1 MNYPLISEYIESIKQ
16 SEDNFNVLSTLRPV
30 YDEAGEIVMSSGNF
44 AVVFKMKD
52 ESSGKLYAVKCF
64 LKEQE
69 GRDIAYQQITD
80 ELEYAS
86 SNYLCSIKYFQKEL
100 FVDSTV
106 SSDTE
111 FPVLLMDWVEGVTLD
126 KYVHQHIS
134 DKYALQFITYQFCK
148 MAAWLMSR
156 PFAHGD
162 LKPDN
167 ILVSEDGALVL
178 VDYDGM
184 YVPAMQGQKARELG
198 SPDYRHPLRTEDC
211 FNEHIDDFPLVLI
224 GMSLKAIALDTS
236 LLQNNA
242 RSDSLLFSESDFQD
256 IGKCLMMKSLCALLN
271 DAEFSKLYAL
281 FILAHSQ
288 QELSAVSFRLFL
300 LNKVEKPIEEVL
312 STEAT
317 EEDFKYAIEDK
328 YGVKYSRDGKKL
340 LKASFS
346 FRDKEYVVYVVR
358 EGTEVICDGAL
369 QSTGIRSVKLP
380 STIIS
385 IGSLAFANNHFL
397 DSCNIPA
404 SVKYIA
410 HNNPWRG
417 CFHIMNMDIQSK
429 NFIIKDGIL
438 YSSDFRI
445 VYGAIYWKSV
455 FNIDNRSKKICANA
469 FWSDVFNNNKLK
481 SIGLSN
487 IEYIGTEAFRWC
499 ESLQDI
505 TIPNSVTKIGNGAF
519 CLCKSLQS
527 ITIPNSVT
535 SIGDGAF
542 SGCNICFFICNST
555 YFQNDDVCLFNKDKT
570 AIISRIKDC
579 VNYIIPNSVTSIG
592 DGAFGSCKSLQNIT
606 IPNSVTKIG
615 DKAFSSCDS
624 LQSVTIPNSV
634 TSIGDEAFRW
644 CNFLQSVT
652 IPNSVTKIGDR
663 AFERCDY
670 LQSVTIPNSVKSIG
684 NRAFCLCK
692 SLQSVTIPN
701 SVTSIGNEAF
711 SSCKSLQS
719 ITIPNSVTSIGNH
732 AFSGCNICY
741 FICNS
746 TYFQNDDVC
755 LFNKDKTAIVSR
767 IKDCVNYIIP
777 NSVTSIGDEA
787 FSGCDSLQSVT
798 IPNSVTSIGNRAF
811 GGCDSLQSITIP
823 NSVTKIGNG
832 TFYSCDSLQS
842 VTIPN
847 SVTSI
852 GDEAFYSCDSLQSV
866 TIPNSV
872 TSIGDEAFY
881 SCKSLQSVTIPNSVT
896 KIGDYAFSSC
906 ESLQS
911 ITISNSV
918 TSIGNR
924 AFDGCKSLQNI
935 TIPNSVTSIG
945 DCVFKRCESLQ
956 SITIP
961 NSVTK
966 IGDGAF
972 SCCESLQSVTIP
984 NSVTSI
990 GDCAFRSCKSLQSI
1004 TIPNSVTKIG
1014 DGAFRWCRHLDKP
1027 SRLRLKELNY
1037 TQY

>member
-1 MNYPLISEYIESIKQ
+1 MKYPLISEYIESIKN
-16 SEDNFNVLSTLRPV
+16 SEDNFNELTNLRPV

-86 SNYLCSIKYFQKEL
+86 SNYLCSIKYLQKEL

-111 FPVLLMDWVEGVTLD
+111 FPVLLMDWAEGVTLD

-134 DKYALQFITYQFCK
+134 DKYALQLITYQFCR
-148 MAAWLMSR
+148 MAAWLMSQ

-167 ILVSEDGALVL
+167 ILVTEDGALVL

-211 FNEHIDDFPLVLI
+211 FNEHIDDFPLALI

-242 RSDSLLFSESDFQD
+242 KSDSLLFSESDFKD
-256 IGKCLMMKSLCALLN
+256 IGDCLMMKSLCALLN

-328 YGVKYSRDGKKL
+328 FGVKYSRDGKKL
-340 LKASFS
+340 LRASYSLFWE
-346 FRDKEYVVYVVR
+346 KEYVVR
-358 EGTEVICDGAL
+358 EGTEVICDC
-369 QSTGIRSVKLP
+369 
-380 STIIS
+380 
-385 IGSLAFANNHFL
+385 AFF
-397 DSCNIPA
+397 C
-404 SVKYIA
+404 
-410 HNNPWRG
+410 
-417 CFHIMNMDIQSK
+417 
-429 NFIIKDGIL
+429 
-438 YSSDFRI
+438 
-445 VYGAIYWKSV
+445 
-455 FNIDNRSKKICANA
+455 
-469 FWSDVFNNNKLK
+469 
-481 SIGLSN
+481 
-487 IEYIGTEAFRWC
+487 C
-499 ESLQDI
+499 ESLQSI
-505 TIPNSVTKIGNGAF
+505 TIPNSVKSIGNRAF
-519 CLCKSLQS
+519 YECKSLQS

-535 SIGDGAF
+535 SIGKEAF
-542 SGCNICFFICNST
+542 SCCESLQSIT
-555 YFQNDDVCLFNKDKT
+555 
-570 AIISRIKDC
+570 
-579 VNYIIPNSVTSIG
+579 IPNSVKSIG
-592 DGAFGSCKSLQNIT
+592 NYAFRNCESLQSVT

-615 DKAFSSCDS
+615 NEAFWGCDS

-634 TSIGDEAFRW
+634 TSIGNKAFNDCKSLQSITIPNSVKSIGDGAFRE
-644 CNFLQSVT
+644 CDSLQSIT
-652 IPNSVTKIGDR
+652 IPNSVTSIGEG
-663 AFERCDY
+663 AFSTCVS

-684 NRAFCLCK
+684 NYAFRNCESLQSVTIPNSVTSIEDHAFSGCESHQSVTIPNSVKSIGKEAFSGCVSLQSITIPNSVTKIEDDAFWGCKSLQSVTIPNSVKSIGKKAFSGCKSLESITIPNSVTSIGDDAFYLCK

-701 SVTSIGNEAF
+701 SVTSIGDGTFCWCE
-711 SSCKSLQS
+711 SLQS
-719 ITIPNSVTSIGNH
+719 VTIPNSVRNIGNH
-732 AFSGCNICY
+732 AFFGCNICF

-777 NSVTSIGDEA
+777 NSVTSIGDDA
-787 FSGCDSLQSVT
+787 FSGCESLQSVT
-798 IPNSVTSIGNRAF
+798 IPNSVTSIGYEAF
-811 GGCDSLQSITIP
+811 SRCTSLQ
-823 NSVTKIGNG
+823 
-832 TFYSCDSLQS
+832 C

-847 SVTSI
+847 SVKSI
-852 GDEAFYSCDSLQSV
+852 G
-866 TIPNSV
+866 I
-872 TSIGDEAFY
+872 
-881 SCKSLQSVTIPNSVT
+881 
-896 KIGDYAFSSC
+896 
-906 ESLQS
+906 
-911 ITISNSV
+911 
-918 TSIGNR
+918 
-924 AFDGCKSLQNI
+924 
-935 TIPNSVTSIG
+935 
-945 DCVFKRCESLQ
+945 
-956 SITIP
+956 
-961 NSVTK
+961 
-966 IGDGAF
+966 GAF
-972 SCCESLQSVTIP
+972 SGCESLQSVTIP

-990 GDCAFRSCKSLQSI
+990 GDGAFSRCESLQSI
-1004 TIPNSVTKIG
+1004 TIPNSVTSIG
-1014 DGAFRWCRHLDKP
+1014 DGAFRWCTHLDEP
-1027 SRLRLKELNY
+1027 SRLRLEELNY
-1037 TQY
+1037 WQIDY

>member
-1 MNYPLISEYIESIKQ
+1 MKYPLISEYIESIKH

-86 SNYLCSIKYFQKEL
+86 STYLCSIKYFQNEL

-134 DKYALQFITYQFCK
+134 DKYALQLITYQFCR
-148 MAAWLMSR
+148 MAAWLMSQ

-167 ILVSEDGALVL
+167 ILVTEDGALVL

-198 SPDYRHPLRTEDC
+198 CPDYRHPLRTEDC
-211 FNEHIDDFPLVLI
+211 FNEHIDDFPLALI

-242 RSDSLLFSESDFQD
+242 KSDSLLFSESDFKD
-256 IGKCLMMKSLCALLN
+256 IGDCLMMKSLCALLN

-328 YGVKYSRDGKKL
+328 FGVKYSRDGKKL
-340 LKASFS
+340 LRASYSLFWE
-346 FRDKEYVVYVVR
+346 KEYVVR
-358 EGTEVICDGAL
+358 EGTEVICDC
-369 QSTGIRSVKLP
+369 
-380 STIIS
+380 
-385 IGSLAFANNHFL
+385 AFF
-397 DSCNIPA
+397 C
-404 SVKYIA
+404 
-410 HNNPWRG
+410 
-417 CFHIMNMDIQSK
+417 
-429 NFIIKDGIL
+429 
-438 YSSDFRI
+438 
-445 VYGAIYWKSV
+445 
-455 FNIDNRSKKICANA
+455 
-469 FWSDVFNNNKLK
+469 
-481 SIGLSN
+481 
-487 IEYIGTEAFRWC
+487 C
-499 ESLQDI
+499 ESLQSI
-505 TIPNSVTKIGNGAF
+505 TIPNSVKSIGNRAF
-519 CLCKSLQS
+519 YECKSLQS

-535 SIGDGAF
+535 SIGKEAF
-542 SGCNICFFICNST
+542 SCCESLQSIT
-555 YFQNDDVCLFNKDKT
+555 
-570 AIISRIKDC
+570 
-579 VNYIIPNSVTSIG
+579 IPNSVKSIG
-592 DGAFGSCKSLQNIT
+592 NYAFRNCESLQSVT

-615 DKAFSSCDS
+615 NEAFWGCDS

-634 TSIGDEAFRW
+634 TSIGNKAFNDCKSLQSITIPNSVKSIGDGAFRE
-644 CNFLQSVT
+644 CDSLQSIT
-652 IPNSVTKIGDR
+652 IPNSVTSIGEG
-663 AFERCDY
+663 AFSTCVS

-684 NRAFCLCK
+684 NYAFRNCESLQSVTIPNSVTSIEDHAFSGCESLQSVTIPNSVKSIGKEAFSGCVSLQSITIPNSVTKIEDDAFWGCKSLQSVTIPNSVKSIGKKAFSGCKSLESITIPNSVTSIGDDAFYLCK

-701 SVTSIGNEAF
+701 SVTSIGDGTFCWCE
-711 SSCKSLQS
+711 SLQS
-719 ITIPNSVTSIGNH
+719 VTIPNSVRNIGNH
-732 AFSGCNICY
+732 AFFGCNICF

-777 NSVTSIGDEA
+777 NSVTSIGDDA
-787 FSGCDSLQSVT
+787 FSGCESLQSVT
-798 IPNSVTSIGNRAF
+798 IPNSVTSIGYEAF
-811 GGCDSLQSITIP
+811 SRCTSLQ
-823 NSVTKIGNG
+823 
-832 TFYSCDSLQS
+832 C

-847 SVTSI
+847 SVKSI
-852 GDEAFYSCDSLQSV
+852 G
-866 TIPNSV
+866 I
-872 TSIGDEAFY
+872 
-881 SCKSLQSVTIPNSVT
+881 
-896 KIGDYAFSSC
+896 
-906 ESLQS
+906 
-911 ITISNSV
+911 
-918 TSIGNR
+918 
-924 AFDGCKSLQNI
+924 
-935 TIPNSVTSIG
+935 
-945 DCVFKRCESLQ
+945 
-956 SITIP
+956 
-961 NSVTK
+961 
-966 IGDGAF
+966 GAF
-972 SCCESLQSVTIP
+972 SGCESLQSVTIP

-990 GDCAFRSCKSLQSI
+990 GDGAFSRCESLQSI
-1004 TIPNSVTKIG
+1004 TIPNSVTSIG
-1014 DGAFRWCRHLDKP
+1014 DGAFRWCTHLDEP
-1027 SRLRLKELNY
+1027 SRLRLEELNY
-1037 TQY
+1037 WQIDY

>member
-1 MNYPLISEYIESIKQ
+1 MKYPLISEYIESIKN
-16 SEDNFNVLSTLRPV
+16 SEDNFNELTNLRPV

-52 ESSGKLYAVKCF
+52 GSSGKRYAVKCF

-86 SNYLCSIKYFQKEL
+86 SNYLCSIKYLQKEL

-111 FPVLLMDWVEGVTLD
+111 FPVLLMDWAEGVTLD

-134 DKYALQFITYQFCK
+134 DKYALQLITYQFCR
-148 MAAWLMSR
+148 MAAWLMSQ

-167 ILVSEDGALVL
+167 ILVTEDGALVL

-211 FNEHIDDFPLVLI
+211 FNEHIDDFPLTLI
-224 GMSLKAIALDTS
+224 GMSLKAIALDSS

-256 IGKCLMMKSLCALLN
+256 IGECLMMKSLCALLN

-288 QELSAVSFRLFL
+288 QELSAMSFRLFL

-317 EEDFKYAIEDK
+317 EEDFKYAIEDE

-346 FRDKEYVVYVVR
+346 SWEEEYVVR

-369 QSTGIRSVKLP
+369 QSTDIESVKLP

-385 IGSLAFANNHFL
+385 IGSVAFADSNL
-397 DSCNIPA
+397 VSCNIPA

-410 HNNPWRG
+410 HNNPWGG
-417 CFHIMNMDIQSK
+417 CGHIVNMDIQSK
-429 NFIIKDGIL
+429 NFIKKDGIL

-445 VYGAIYWKSV
+445 VYGAIIYGKSV

-469 FWSDVFNNNKLK
+469 FS
-481 SIGLSN
+481 G
-487 IEYIGTEAFRWC
+487 R
-499 ESLQDI
+499 
-505 TIPNSVTKIGNGAF
+505 
-519 CLCKSLQS
+519 KSLQS

-535 SIGDGAF
+535 SIGDEAF
-542 SGCNICFFICNST
+542 CGCKSLQSVTIPNSVKSIGNHAFRGCNICFFICNST

-570 AIISRIKDC
+570 AIVSRIKDC
-579 VNYIIPNSVTSIG
+579 VNYIIPNSVTNIG
-592 DGAFGSCKSLQNIT
+592 NGT
-606 IPNSVTKIG
+606 
-615 DKAFSSCDS
+615 FSSCES
-624 LQSVTIPNSV
+624 LQSITVPNSV
-634 TSIGDEAFRW
+634 TSIGDYAFKQ
-644 CNFLQSVT
+644 CDSLQSIT
-652 IPNSVTKIGDR
+652 IPNSVKSIGDY
-663 AFERCDY
+663 AFSDCES
-670 LQSVTIPNSVKSIG
+670 LQSITIPNSVKSIG
-684 NRAFCLCK
+684 NKAFSSCK

-701 SVTSIGNEAF
+701 SVTSIGDRAF
-711 SSCKSLQS
+711 SYCDSLQS
-719 ITIPNSVTSIGNH
+719 VTIPNSVRNIGNH
-732 AFSGCNICY
+732 AFRGCNICF

-777 NSVTSIGDEA
+777 NSVTSIGVDA
-787 FSGCDSLQSVT
+787 FSWCKSLQSITIPNSVTKIGDYAFHLCDSLQSITIPNSVTSIGDDAFSSCKSLQSVT
-798 IPNSVTSIGNRAF
+798 IPNSVTSIGDRAF
-811 GGCDSLQSITIP
+811 S
-823 NSVTKIGNG
+823 
-832 TFYSCDSLQS
+832 YCDSLQS

-852 GDEAFYSCDSLQSV
+852 GDEAFS
-866 TIPNSV
+866 
-872 TSIGDEAFY
+872 G
-881 SCKSLQSVTIPNSVT
+881 
-896 KIGDYAFSSC
+896 
-906 ESLQS
+906 
-911 ITISNSV
+911 
-918 TSIGNR
+918 
-924 AFDGCKSLQNI
+924 
-935 TIPNSVTSIG
+935 
-945 DCVFKRCESLQ
+945 CESLQ

-966 IGDGAF
+966 IGDFAFDSCKSLQSITIPDSVTSIGDEAF
-972 SCCESLQSVTIP
+972 SGCESLQSVTIPNSVTKIGDFAFDSCYSLQSVTIP

-990 GDCAFRSCKSLQSI
+990 GDYAFNL
-1004 TIPNSVTKIG
+1004 
-1014 DGAFRWCRHLDKP
+1014 CRHLDEP
-1027 SRLRLKELNY
+1027 SRLRLKELYY
-1037 TQY
+1037 TQN

>member
-1 MNYPLISEYIESIKQ
+1 MKYPLISEYIESIKH

-86 SNYLCSIKYFQKEL
+86 STYLCSIKYFQNEL

-134 DKYALQFITYQFCK
+134 DKYALQLITYQFCR
-148 MAAWLMSR
+148 MAAWLMSQ

-167 ILVSEDGALVL
+167 ILVTEDGALVL

-198 SPDYRHPLRTEDC
+198 CPDYRHPLRTEDC
-211 FNEHIDDFPLVLI
+211 FNEHIDDFPLALI

-242 RSDSLLFSESDFQD
+242 KSDSLLFSESDFKD
-256 IGKCLMMKSLCALLN
+256 IGDCLMMKSLCALLN

-328 YGVKYSRDGKKL
+328 FGVKYSRDGKKL
-340 LKASFS
+340 LRASYSLFWE
-346 FRDKEYVVYVVR
+346 KEYVVR
-358 EGTEVICDGAL
+358 EGTEVICDC
-369 QSTGIRSVKLP
+369 
-380 STIIS
+380 
-385 IGSLAFANNHFL
+385 AFF
-397 DSCNIPA
+397 C
-404 SVKYIA
+404 
-410 HNNPWRG
+410 
-417 CFHIMNMDIQSK
+417 
-429 NFIIKDGIL
+429 
-438 YSSDFRI
+438 
-445 VYGAIYWKSV
+445 
-455 FNIDNRSKKICANA
+455 
-469 FWSDVFNNNKLK
+469 
-481 SIGLSN
+481 
-487 IEYIGTEAFRWC
+487 C
-499 ESLQDI
+499 ESLQSI
-505 TIPNSVTKIGNGAF
+505 TIPNSVKSIGNRAF
-519 CLCKSLQS
+519 YECKSLQS

-535 SIGDGAF
+535 SIGKEAF
-542 SGCNICFFICNST
+542 SCCE
-555 YFQNDDVCLFNKDKT
+555 
-570 AIISRIKDC
+570 
-579 VNYIIPNSVTSIG
+579 
-592 DGAFGSCKSLQNIT
+592 SLQSIT
-606 IPNSVTKIG
+606 IPNSVKSIG
-615 DKAFSSCDS
+615 NYAFRNCES

-634 TSIGDEAFRW
+634 TSIEDHAFSG
-644 CNFLQSVT
+644 CESHQSVT
-652 IPNSVTKIGDR
+652 IPNSVKSIGKEAFSGCVSLQSITIPNSVTKIEDD
-663 AFERCDY
+663 AFWGCKS

-684 NRAFCLCK
+684 KKAFSGCKSLESITIPNSVTSIGDDAFYLCK

-701 SVTSIGNEAF
+701 SVTSIGDGTFCWCESLQSVTIPNSVTKIGNEAF
-711 SSCKSLQS
+711 WGCDSLQSVTIPNSVTSIGNKAFNDCKSLQSITIPNSVKSIGDGAFRECDSLQS
-719 ITIPNSVTSIGNH
+719 ITIPNSVTSIGEGAFSTCVSLQSVTIPNSVRNIGNH
-732 AFSGCNICY
+732 AFFGCNICF

-777 NSVTSIGDEA
+777 NSVTSIGDDA
-787 FSGCDSLQSVT
+787 FSGCESLQSVT
-798 IPNSVTSIGNRAF
+798 IPNSVTSIGYEAF
-811 GGCDSLQSITIP
+811 SRCTSLQ
-823 NSVTKIGNG
+823 
-832 TFYSCDSLQS
+832 C

-847 SVTSI
+847 SVKSI
-852 GDEAFYSCDSLQSV
+852 G
-866 TIPNSV
+866 I
-872 TSIGDEAFY
+872 
-881 SCKSLQSVTIPNSVT
+881 
-896 KIGDYAFSSC
+896 
-906 ESLQS
+906 
-911 ITISNSV
+911 
-918 TSIGNR
+918 
-924 AFDGCKSLQNI
+924 
-935 TIPNSVTSIG
+935 
-945 DCVFKRCESLQ
+945 
-956 SITIP
+956 
-961 NSVTK
+961 
-966 IGDGAF
+966 GAF
-972 SCCESLQSVTIP
+972 SGCESLQSVTIP

-990 GDCAFRSCKSLQSI
+990 GDGAFSRCESLQSI
-1004 TIPNSVTKIG
+1004 TIPNSVTSIG
-1014 DGAFRWCRHLDKP
+1014 DGAFRWCTHLDEP
-1027 SRLRLKELNY
+1027 SRLRLEELNY
-1037 TQY
+1037 WQIDY